1 MIMKSTRKPCLLLTF
16 LFFVV
21 VAELPIVCLGQINR
35 SSLSGVI
42 TDTTGAVIV
51 GAKVLLMEE
60 GTQAKYE
67 STTDQAGY
75 TFSALPLGRYTL
87 TVTQSSFKTFVRS
100 GIELNAGDNKRID
113 LTLEVGEMTQQ
124 VEITG
129 TAPVLETSE
138 PVYTDT
144 IATNTLEKLPIL
156 LNGLKRDASNYLATV
171 PGYQGGAGF
180 TNNINGSIG
189 TFTELYV
196 DGVPA
201 DGNPAVHGLFRNGF
215 SNETL
220 AEFKVADSPSAD
232 QGPTGGA
239 LISFVTKSGT
249 NDFHGNVYEYHRNTA
264 LTASLDFHSTGSANA
279 PERRPHSNT
288 EDSPVGVRNSEY

>member
-1 MIMKSTRKPCLLLTF
+1 MKRQRLF
-16 LFFVV
+16 LSVV
-21 VAELPIVCLGQINR
+21 PWAVFLAWFPTVCLSQINR
-35 SSLSGVI
+35 SSLTGVI
-42 TDTTGAVIV
+42 TDATGAVIL
-51 GAKVLLMEE
+51 GAKVVLVEE
-60 GTQAKYE
+60 GTQSRFE
-67 STTDQAGY
+67 STTDQSGGY
-75 TFSALPLGRYTL
+75 NFLGLPLGKYTL

-113 LTLEVGEMTQQ
+113 LSLELGEVTQKIE
-124 VEITG
+124 VTA

-232 QGPTGGA
+232 QGP
-239 LISFVTKSGT
+239 
-249 NDFHGNVYEYHRNTA
+249 
-264 LTASLDFHSTGSANA
+264 
-279 PERRPHSNT
+279 
-288 EDSPVGVRNSEY
+288 